1 MGHLILT
8 SPEAQGILGF
18 NAKIKGQT
26 QSKGLQM
33 ATWKRLTDTNQ
44 RKIDVN
50 VDSVAYL
57 HPFEKHTSIHFVG
70 GEPRINVRETPDQIH
85 LADPLRHT

>member
-1 MGHLILT
+1 M
-8 SPEAQGILGF
+8 
-18 NAKIKGQT
+18 

-70 GEPRINVRETPDQIH
+70 ANRE
-85 LADPLRHT
+85 

>member
-1 MGHLILT
+1 
-8 SPEAQGILGF
+8 
-18 NAKIKGQT
+18 
-26 QSKGLQM
+26 M

-57 HPFEKHTSIHFVG
+57 HPFEKHTAEAQISEVDSARSLIRGALRVTPKARAPFLG
-70 GEPRINVRETPDQIH
+70 GK
-85 LADPLRHT
+85 AHTTRDITDAKWPAAF